1 MNKPACKE
9 EKRKNETNG
18 RFPVFYLESKNRDLI
33 KCLGS
38 KHRPIRGIVS
48 EQVHFNFLGSGCPG
62 N

>member
-1 MNKPACKE
+1 M
-9 EKRKNETNG
+9 RKNETNG
-18 RFPVFYLESKNRDLI
+18 RFPVVYLESKNRDLI

-38 KHRPIRGIVS
+38 KHRLVRGIVS